1 VVIVEEGK
9 VIKGKFA
16 FEKASGRSVQR
27 SREGSFSAHRLGRCM
42 PSEEGMF

>member
-1 VVIVEEGK
+1 VVIVEKEK
-9 VIKGKFA
+9 VTKGKIA
-16 FEKASGRSVQR
+16 FEKASGQSAQL